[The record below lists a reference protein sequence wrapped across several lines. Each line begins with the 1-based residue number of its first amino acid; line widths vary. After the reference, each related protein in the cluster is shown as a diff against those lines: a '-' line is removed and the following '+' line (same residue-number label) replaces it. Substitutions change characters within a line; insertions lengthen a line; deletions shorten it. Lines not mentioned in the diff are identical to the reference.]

1 MTNSMTIVTLA
12 FMGNHALALQ
22 ASPQVSTL
30 TLQASPQV
38 ITKISMT
45 LLDKPSEEKQRVLDK
60 VWPIKRCVGTQM
72 VALATCKKE
81 LKGLGNAN
89 TEYSITALFSSAKEK
104 EFQELKDEL
113 MVTLE
118 ESGCF
123 SLDTVSLL
131 IKLNAKAN
139 EKKTIYEMIDPLANF
154 QAIQNGL
161 VIGLIVSVLGQGNK
175 A

>member
-1 MTNSMTIVTLA
+1 
-12 FMGNHALALQ
+12 
-22 ASPQVSTL
+22 
-30 TLQASPQV
+30 
-38 ITKISMT
+38 
-45 LLDKPSEEKQRVLDK
+45 
-60 VWPIKRCVGTQM
+60 
-72 VALATCKKE
+72 
-81 LKGLGNAN
+81 
-89 TEYSITALFSSAKEK
+89 
-104 EFQELKDEL
+104 

-161 VIGLIVSVLGQGNK
+161 VIALIVSILGQGNK